1 MEFIRV
7 EGENL
12 VVSNLFNEEHAAEVI
27 QTLSQPFTSLTFKNV
42 GVKIMRLV
50 IIEPSRFS
58 TS

>member
-27 QTLSQPFTSLTFKNV
+27 QTLNQPFTSLTFKNV

-50 IIEPSRFS
+50 IIEPSRSS